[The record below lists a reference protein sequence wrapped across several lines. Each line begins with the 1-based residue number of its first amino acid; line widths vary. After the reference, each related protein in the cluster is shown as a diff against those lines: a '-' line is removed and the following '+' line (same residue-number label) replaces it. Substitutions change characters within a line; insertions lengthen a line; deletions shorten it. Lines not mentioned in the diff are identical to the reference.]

1 MPLADPSPV
10 GRPPGPSVRLA
21 AIGKSFGPV
30 TVLDGL
36 HLSIQAGQLTVLLGG
51 SGCGKTTCLRLI
63 AGLESPTAGRIEIG
77 GRDVTALPPSARGVG
92 MVFQSYAL
100 FPHLN
105 VAENIVFGLRA
116 RGTPKAE
123 WRKRLAAAAELLG
136 LSRLLDRKPSQL
148 SGGQQQRVALGRA
161 IVAEAPILLLDEPLS
176 NLDAQ
181 LRAEMRQELVSLQR
195 RLGLTMVCVTHDQ
208 AEAMTMADEVV
219 VMRAGRIEQ
228 QAAPHAIYER
238 PANEFVAGFIGAP
251 PMNLMAMAELGA
263 ALAIAGG
270 SAALAQARTAG
281 IRPEDFIAGAAR
293 DDELGFVLA
302 AETAEYVGGAT
313 VVMGR
318 LSPGGPRVQARL
330 PGLVTPAHAELIPLA
345 LPFAQLHLFGDDGV
359 RISAASPAY
368 A

>member
-1 MPLADPSPV
+1 MPLADQKSA
-10 GRPPGPSVRLA
+10 GRKPGPFVRLV

-30 TVLDGL
+30 MVLDGL
-36 HLSIQAGQLTVLLGG
+36 DLAIQAGRLTVLLGG

-63 AGLESPTAGRIEIG
+63 AGLETPTSGTIEIG

-100 FPHLN
+100 FPHLS
-105 VAENIVFGLRA
+105 VAENIVFGLKA

-123 WRKRLAAAAELLG
+123 WKRRLAAAAELLG
-136 LSRLLDRKPSQL
+136 LGTMLERKPSQL

-228 QAAPHAIYER
+228 QDAPHAIYER
-238 PANEFVAGFIGAP
+238 PANEFVASFIGAP
-251 PMNLMAMAELGA
+251 PMNLLAMADFEA
-263 ALAIAGG
+263 ALAAAGSSVKLPHG
-270 SAALAQARTAG
+270 RTAG
-281 IRPEDFIAGAAR
+281 IRPEDFVAGSPR
-293 DDELGFVLA
+293 GEELGFVLA
-302 AETAEYVGGAT
+302 AATAEYVGGAT
-313 VVMGR
+313 VVMGT

-330 PGLVTPAHAELIPLA
+330 AGLVMPAEGERIALA
-345 LPFAQLHLFGDDGV
+345 LPRRCLHLFGDDGA
-359 RISAASPAY
+359 RMSAAAPAY

>member
-1 MPLADPSPV
+1 MPLAEKPPT
-10 GRPPGPSVRLA
+10 GRKPGPFVRLA
-21 AIGKSFGPV
+21 AIGKSFGPI

-36 HLSIQAGQLTVLLGG
+36 DLSIQAGRLTVLLGG

-63 AGLESPTAGRIEIG
+63 AGLERPTAGRIEIG

-100 FPHLN
+100 FPHLS
-105 VAENIVFGLRA
+105 VSENIVFGLKA

-123 WRKRLAAAAELLG
+123 WRRRLASAAELLG
-136 LSRLLDRKPSQL
+136 LAAMLERKPSQL

-208 AEAMTMADEVV
+208 SEAMSMADEVV

-228 QAAPHAIYER
+228 QAAPHTIYER
-238 PANEFVAGFIGAP
+238 PANEFVASFIGAP
-251 PMNLMAMAELGA
+251 PMNLLSMSELAA
-263 ALAIAGG
+263 ALAAAG
-270 SAALAQARTAG
+270 SSERLPAARAAG
-281 IRPEDFIAGAAR
+281 IRPEEFTPGVGRAGDF
-293 DDELGFVLA
+293 GFVLA
-302 AETAEYVGGAT
+302 AESAEYVGGAT
-313 VVMGR
+313 IVMGR
-318 LSPGGPRVQARL
+318 LSPDGPRVQARL
-330 PGLVTPAHAELIPLA
+330 PGLVMPAPGERIRLA
-345 LPFAQLHLFGDDGV
+345 VAREALHLFGEDGA
-359 RISAASPAY
+359 RIAAASPAY